1 MSSTLLTPV
10 QLMAMNSVAA
20 TNSATAVSGP
30 LTPEQIDILGELA
43 KAGDVYA
50 AKELLAAYVDAAQ
63 NQRDT
68 LALFPQALANIPT
81 ATLHAAIEELNKY
94 CGVHYALVDFG
105 TPLNPN
111 YNLVFHVIAPA
122 AEELVLPMT

>member
-1 MSSTLLTPV
+1 MSSTLLTPT
-10 QLMAMNSVAA
+10 QLLAMNSVASA
-20 TNSATAVSGP
+20 SNATAVSGP

-63 NQRDT
+63 NERDT
-68 LALFPQALANIPT
+68 LALFPQILANVPT
-81 ATLHAAIEELNKY
+81 ATIKSAIKELNNY

-111 YNLVFHVIAPA
+111 YNLVFHIIAPA
-122 AEELVLPMT
+122 AEEIVLPMT